1 MEATCAP
8 PYLGPAKNANL
19 VMMFGYAHGRYLM
32 AKTYSSPDVDDD
44 DDSTMPGASDPA
56 AEDEARADEIRQ
68 VLGEFG

>member
-1 MEATCAP
+1 MPP

-44 DDSTMPGASDPA
+44 DDSTIRTRQGRTKS
-56 AEDEARADEIRQ
+56 ARCWANLARDQEE
-68 VLGEFG
+68 L